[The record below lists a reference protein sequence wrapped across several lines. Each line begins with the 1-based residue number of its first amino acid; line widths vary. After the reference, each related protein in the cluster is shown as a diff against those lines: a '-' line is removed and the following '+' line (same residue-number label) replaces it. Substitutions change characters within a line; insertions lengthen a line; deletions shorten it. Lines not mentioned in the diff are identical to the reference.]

1 MSKSST
7 TTDNSAVRQPVNGLP
22 PIHPGEILADELNE
36 LGLSARALAERLKVP
51 HNRIS
56 GILAGRRAISADT
69 SLRLG
74 RFFGMSE
81 DFWLRLQ
88 TTYEIKLAK
97 AEVGAQILDNV
108 RPLHDQ
114 AA

>member
-1 MSKSST
+1 MT
-7 TTDNSAVRQPVNGLP
+7 LPINGLP
-22 PIHPGEILADELNE
+22 PIHPGEMLAEELE
-36 LGLSARALAERLKVP
+36 ALGLSARAFAERLKVP

-56 GILAGRRAISADT
+56 GILSGRRAISADT

-74 RFFGMSE
+74 QFFGMSG

-88 TTYEIKLAK
+88 TTFEIKKASQNFGKKIEAEVVPLAK
-97 AEVGAQILDNV
+97 S
-108 RPLHDQ
+108 

>member
-1 MSKSST
+1 MVSHI
-7 TTDNSAVRQPVNGLP
+7 NGLP
-22 PIHPGEILADELNE
+22 PIHPGEMLADELNE
-36 LGLSARALAERLKVP
+36 LGLSARALADKLKVP

-56 GILAGRRAISADT
+56 SILAGTRSVSADT

-88 TTYEIKLAK
+88 TTYDIKKAK
-97 AEVGAQILDNV
+97 AKAGSKITADIL
-108 RPLHDQ
+108 PLRTVPDESVWTQ
-114 AA
+114 SP